1 MQHLHLHLRRHA
13 HQAHA
18 ELRPTIQRR
27 PPLPRS
33 LRALAANRA
42 DRLLDSLLHSQTN
55 VFHGAYSTPTTT
67 PFQRFLEKII
77 FRFLAFWYHAHM
89 RKVRTKLKPAD
100 TQAVRELRE
109 HVAVA
114 ERLTRSISIKPL
126 APDYERWRRVV
137 GRMQEENP
145 TLKMPGIF
153 RIICDILER
162 EQPAATRPE

>member
-77 FRFLAFWYHAHM
+77 FRFLTFWYHAHM
-89 RKVRTKLKPAD
+89 RKIRQSAA
-100 TQAVRELRE
+100 QAQTTATRALRE
-109 HVAVA
+109 
-114 ERLTRSISIKPL
+114 RCDLTRSISIKPF

-137 GRMQEENP
+137 GKLQERHP
-145 TLKMPGIF
+145 TLKMTGIF
-153 RIICDILER
+153 KIVVDTLEASFNG
-162 EQPAATRPE
+162 E